1 MPITMDIVKEIFNDK
16 KDAYDKAQKKLEKQ
30 KQMQKIMSI
39 MAQNEDA
46 ALMDMSLEELQKE
59 LDILSAE

>member
-1 MPITMDIVKEIFNDK
+1 
-16 KDAYDKAQKKLEKQ
+16 
-30 KQMQKIMSI
+30 MSI
-39 MAQNEDA
+39 MAQKEDS